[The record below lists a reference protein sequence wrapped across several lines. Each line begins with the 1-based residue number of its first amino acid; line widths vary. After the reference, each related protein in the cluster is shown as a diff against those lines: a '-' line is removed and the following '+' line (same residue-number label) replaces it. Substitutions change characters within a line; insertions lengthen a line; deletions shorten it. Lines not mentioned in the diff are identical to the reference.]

1 MLCVEIIICFE
12 GALSFQQNLLK
23 QLWKNYFT
31 FFVKIVWNKV
41 NFTLSSPRDCI
52 LMYDFFFFLPL
63 CLLLRSC
70 VCRVTWDIRHLKST
84 HPLLQDT
91 PSIPNMSS
99 NSLCWIW
106 VEFEEWSEW
115 LSSFIKHE
123 GVRAPRALLNIPLD
137 IYIFFFYQS
146 AEHSFTSWFEFC
158 WENTSTEPSHL
169 ISRFSLLQC
178 HSKLMVAHGGT
189 LYLKWTHS
197 LRKYKLLHLSNENT
211 SVFYWLRL
219 TKNIHREVLG
229 DF

>member
-1 MLCVEIIICFE
+1 MLCVEIITYFE
-12 GALSFQQNLLK
+12 EARSFQQNLLK
-23 QLWKNYFT
+23 QLWKNYLT

-52 LMYDFFFFLPL
+52 LMYDFFFFLPP

-99 NSLCWIW
+99 NSLCWTS

-115 LSSFIKHE
+115 LCTDQLLHQIWGCTSPESTAEHSF
-123 GVRAPRALLNIPLD
+123 RY
-137 IYIFFFYQS
+137 IYIFYQS

-158 WENTSTEPSHL
+158 WENIVPLDLTVFFITMSEQPHGSTWWYI
-169 ISRFSLLQC
+169 IS
-178 HSKLMVAHGGT
+178 
-189 LYLKWTHS
+189 
-197 LRKYKLLHLSNENT
+197 
-211 SVFYWLRL
+211 
-219 TKNIHREVLG
+219 
-229 DF
+229 